1 MDGDVG
7 TEKKL
12 FLIKKSYFLRHSA
25 CIPKKTRLMRVSIER
40 ILHQILRLA
49 GRVTGL
55 NAVSDVMELSVLEN

>member
-1 MDGDVG
+1 MLD

-12 FLIKKSYFLRHSA
+12 FLIKKKAIFCATAHVFQ
-25 CIPKKTRLMRVSIER
+25 KKPALVRVSIER